1 MMSRIPELFAKQEG
15 LMIPFLTAGYPRK
28 EDTLELVLA
37 AEASGVK
44 MIELGMPFSDPL
56 ADGPVI
62 QEASQR
68 ALENGVTLEWIL
80 ETVSEIRK
88 QSDIAIVLM
97 GYINP
102 IQSYGLEKFIRDCS
116 HVGVDG
122 LILPDLPPEE
132 ASDYLELCQKFRLSP
147 ILIVAPNSSNERITK
162 LGNWAGHLLY
172 ATSILGVTGSKGIS
186 ENHDL
191 KTYLSRLKKYAGVPF
206 VVGFGIR
213 SSSDVKQI
221 LEYADGAVVGSH
233 LLQLLGKSEEPLKD
247 WSSTLEQLNKKD

>member
-1 MMSRIPELFAKQEG
+1 MSRIPELFAKKKG
-15 LMIPFLTAGYPRK
+15 LLIPFLTAGYPRK
-28 EDTLELVLA
+28 EDTVKLVLA
-37 AEASGVK
+37 AANSGVK

-102 IQSYGLEKFIRDCS
+102 IQCYGLEKFIADCS
-116 HVGVDG
+116 QVGVDG

-132 ASDYLELCQKFRLSP
+132 GSDYLQLCRKFQLSP
-147 ILIVAPNSSNERITK
+147 ILIVAPNSSNDRIRS
-162 LGNWAGHLLY
+162 LGDWAGDLLY

-186 ENHDL
+186 ENKDL
-191 KTYLSRLKKYAGVPF
+191 KSYLNRIKRYADIPF
-206 VVGFGIR
+206 IVGFGIR
-213 SSSDVKQI
+213 SSNDVNQI
-221 LEYADGAVVGSH
+221 LEYADGAVVGSY
-233 LLQLLGKSEEPLKD
+233 LLQILGTSNDPIGD
-247 WSSTLEQLNKKD
+247 WSVKLKQLNEKE